1 MIAVLKYTDCL
12 SDGKNVFRILAN
24 RNIEI
29 LKTKQKSYN
38 IYPQITIR
46 INDQNELSQLLSDL
60 NRNCTYEVRLVKV
73 KTERRINLMYFI
85 NFIALVVC
93 SVAAIWQGVNGNLGW
108 CLVEVAFALLNL
120 PFSIKWFKEVFEN

>member
-1 MIAVLKYTDCL
+1 MIAVLKYTACL

-24 RNIEI
+24 RNIEV
-29 LKTKQKSYN
+29 LKTKQKSYS

-60 NRNCTYEVRLVKV
+60 NRNCTYEVRLVKI

-85 NFIALVVC
+85 NFIALNVC
-93 SVAAIWQGVNGNLGW
+93 AVAAIWQGVNGHLGW
-108 CLVEVAFALLNL
+108 CLIEIALALLNL
-120 PFSIKWFKEVFEN
+120 PFSIKWIKELFEN